1 MRLLKNLFH
10 NSLLRNTPLMLLLLL
25 AASLAGCSTL
35 TTATAKANLAEAC
48 ALYGNP
54 INYSGSKD
62 TAETVRQILVKNKT
76 FAGVGCYDKVMAA
89 TSKVLGN

>member
-1 MRLLKNLFH
+1 MQNNL
-10 NSLLRNTPLMLLLLL
+10 SRQLRRMILVVTPWLLLGPVLV
-25 AASLAGCSTL
+25 GCSTEM
-35 TTATAKANLAEAC
+35 TATAQQAAIAEAC

-76 FAGVGCYDKVMAA
+76 FVDAGCYKNVMAA
-89 TSKVLGN
+89 THKVLGD